1 MASRF
6 SLLPPQV
13 EARSLPAIGW
23 SRSVVLLREA
33 ATVDRSIGPIVQRP
47 ALSARPL
54 QRAGRLHRHRRT
66 RPEAHAQAPRAFAEH
81 PLLRRL
87 QPLPRGR
94 GCLPLGRLTVRLD
107 DESGLVYQGPLASP
121 EDQA

>member
-6 SLLPPQV
+6 SLPPPQV

-23 SRSVVLLREA
+23 SYSVVLLREA

-54 QRAGRLHRHRRT
+54 QRAG
-66 RPEAHAQAPRAFAEH
+66 
-81 PLLRRL
+81 
-87 QPLPRGR
+87 
-94 GCLPLGRLTVRLD
+94 CLPLGRLTVRLD
-107 DESGLVYQGPLASP
+107 DESGLVYQGPLASSG
-121 EDQA
+121 DQA

>member
-23 SRSVVLLREA
+23 SHSVVLLREA
-33 ATVDRSIGPIVQRP
+33 VTVDRLIGPIVQRP

-107 DESGLVYQGPLASP
+107 DKSGLVYQGPLTSP